1 MSSKAKPKKFCGK
14 FFRMKVD
21 LDKIKKLPPD
31 IKKDFMK
38 LYLKHAE
45 KKKIEKINVDFLS
58 FVKHVW
64 PDFIEGP
71 HHKKIADKFNKL
83 AQGKIKRL
91 IINMPP
97 RHTKSE
103 FASYLLPAWMI
114 GQKTNLNYTNDTHH
128 RTCS

>member
-64 PDFIEGP
+64 PDFI
-71 HHKKIADKFNKL
+71 
-83 AQGKIKRL
+83 
-91 IINMPP
+91 
-97 RHTKSE
+97 
-103 FASYLLPAWMI
+103 
-114 GQKTNLNYTNDTHH
+114 
-128 RTCS
+128 